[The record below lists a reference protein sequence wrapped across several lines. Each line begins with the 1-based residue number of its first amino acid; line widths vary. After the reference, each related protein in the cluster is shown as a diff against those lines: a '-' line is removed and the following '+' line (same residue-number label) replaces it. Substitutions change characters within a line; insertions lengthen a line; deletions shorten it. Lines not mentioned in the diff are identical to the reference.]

1 MPNTFGSDD
10 YGYPVR
16 QNGTM
21 SIWVCGEV
29 LIDLIPVAAG
39 SSDRAPHVGGGP
51 ANTAKA
57 LARLGHEVH
66 FIDGISSDAYGV
78 MSRDEL
84 LADDVKLDLAQTSE
98 LPTALAI
105 VSIDANASASYE
117 FKLENTATFDFN
129 LDWLPDPSRYKPNV
143 LHIGT
148 LATVIQPGADE
159 LYDWALQVAEFAP
172 IVFDPN
178 IRPAVMANRD
188 LYEAAVEKWA
198 AISSVIKVSDDD
210 VAWLFPDASF
220 DDVAERWVRDGAAL
234 VVITRGSQGL
244 IGFTADGAVEVPGVK
259 IEVADT
265 VGAGDTVGAI
275 IVEAMVEKGIMA
287 LTGDVLQDVLHRAAK
302 AAGITC
308 SRPGAQPPYKHELK

>member
-1 MPNTFGSDD
+1 
-10 YGYPVR
+10 
-16 QNGTM
+16 M

-29 LIDLIPVAAG
+29 LIDLIPVATG
-39 SSDRAPHVGGGP
+39 SNDRAPHVGGGP

-57 LARLGHEVH
+57 LARLGHDVH
-66 FIDGISSDAYGV
+66 FIDGISTDAYGE

-84 LADDVKLDLAQTSE
+84 VRDEVKLDLSKESE

-105 VSIDANASASYE
+105 VSLNENGGASYE
-117 FKLENTATFDFN
+117 FKLDNTATFDFS
-129 LDWLPDPSRYKPNV
+129 LDWLPDPSRYQPNV

-148 LATVIQPGADE
+148 LVTVIQPGADV

-178 IRPAVMANRD
+178 IRPAVMGNRD
-188 LYEAAVEKWA
+188 LYEAAIEKWA

-210 VAWLFPDASF
+210 LAWLFPDQSL
-220 DDVAERWVRDGAAL
+220 DDVAERWVQDGAAL

-244 IGFTADGAVEVPGVK
+244 IGFTSDGAVEVPGVK
-259 IEVADT
+259 VDVADT

-302 AAGITC
+302 AAAITC
-308 SRPGAQPPYKHELK
+308 SRPGANPPYKHELA